1 MEFLNFGE
9 AFRDARRAG
18 EKTFMYK
25 GKRYSTETAADAAP
39 AKTAKNPYEDK
50 SRTMEGLEARRRE
63 MARPGRDAIE
73 GVYPEA
79 ALIPAARGAA
89 GAARLV
95 ASAMKAM
102 KSDKTGDWREK
113 MPEGADPA
121 KWREIVK
128 KIDEAYPSGG
138 ARASAQKETSG
149 RLTAEQ
155 EAELATSTA
164 RGAASRKQIAENR
177 VGRAAAAEEA
187 KKQRMMR
194 EDRTTRSP
202 RSRTR
207 EEDNIEYAK
216 GGMAKKKT
224 AYAKGGMVKAMC
236 GASMPPAQKR
246 K

>member
-9 AFRDARRAG
+9 AFKDAKRAG

-25 GKRYSTETAADAAP
+25 GTKYSTNLAENKPD
-39 AKTAKNPYEDK
+39 PYKDK

-73 GVYPEA
+73 GVYPESV
-79 ALIPAARGAA
+79 LIPGRGAA
-89 GAARLV
+89 GLIAA
-95 ASAMKAM
+95 AMKAM
-102 KSDKTGDWREK
+102 RSDKTGNWREK
-113 MPEGADPA
+113 VPEGADPA
-121 KWREIVK
+121 KWKEVVDRLDK
-128 KIDEAYPSGG
+128 AYSGG
-138 ARASAQKETSG
+138 GRAAPQKETGG

-155 EAELATSTA
+155 EAELAVSTA
-164 RGAASRKQIAENR
+164 RGAASRKELAEKR

-187 KKQRMMR
+187 KRQRMMK
-194 EDRTTRSP
+194 EDKTAKSP

-224 AYAKGGMVKAMC
+224 GYAKGGMVKVMC

>member
-9 AFRDARRAG
+9 AFRDANRAG

-25 GKRYSTETAADAAP
+25 GKKYSTDVAPEAP
-39 AKTAKNPYEDK
+39 AAKSPYKDK
-50 SRTMEGLEARRRE
+50 SRQMEGLEARRRE

-79 ALIPAARGAA
+79 ALIPGRGAA
-89 GAARLV
+89 GLV
-95 ASAMKAM
+95 AAALKAM
-102 KSDKTGDWREK
+102 RADKTGNWREK
-113 MPEGADPA
+113 VPEGADPA
-121 KWREIVK
+121 KWKSIVK
-128 KIDEAYPSGG
+128 QIDEAYPSGG
-138 ARASAQKETSG
+138 AKAAAKKETSG

-155 EAELATSTA
+155 EAELAVSTA

-187 KKQRMMR
+187 KRQRMMQ
-194 EDRTTRSP
+194 EDRTPSSP

-207 EEDNIEYAK
+207 EEDKIEYAK
-216 GGMAKKKT
+216 GGMAKKKQ
-224 AYAKGGMVKAMC
+224 AYAKGGMVMANC
-236 GASMPPAQKR
+236 GASMKPAQKR

>member
-25 GKRYSTETAADAAP
+25 GKKYSTDVASEASAA
-39 AKTAKNPYEDK
+39 KSPYEDK
-50 SRTMEGLEARRRE
+50 SRQMEGLEARRRE
-63 MARPGRDAIE
+63 MSRPGRDAIE
-73 GVYPEA
+73 GVYPET

-89 GAARLV
+89 GVSRLV
-95 ASAMKAM
+95 AAAMKAM
-102 KSDKTGDWREK
+102 RSDKTGDWRDK

-121 KWREIVK
+121 KWREVVK
-128 KIDEAYPSGG
+128 QVDEAYPSGG
-138 ARASAQKETSG
+138 ARASTSG

-155 EAELATSTA
+155 EAELATSTS

-187 KKQRMMR
+187 KRQRMMR
-194 EDRTTRSP
+194 EDRTARSP

-216 GGMAKKKT
+216 GGVAKKKKPG
-224 AYAKGGMVKAMC
+224 YAKGGMVMANC
-236 GASMPPAQKR
+236 GASMKPAQKR

>member
-25 GKRYSTETAADAAP
+25 GKKYSTDVAPEAP
-39 AKTAKNPYEDK
+39 AAKSPYEDK
-50 SRTMEGLEARRRE
+50 SRQMEGLEARRRE
-63 MARPGRDAIE
+63 MARPGRDVIE

-95 ASAMKAM
+95 AAAMKAM
-102 KSDKTGDWREK
+102 RSDKTGDWRDK

-121 KWREIVK
+121 KWREVVK
-128 KIDEAYPSGG
+128 QVDEAYPSGG
-138 ARASAQKETSG
+138 ARASTSG

-164 RGAASRKQIAENR
+164 RGAVSRKQIAENR

-187 KKQRMMR
+187 KRQRMMQ
-194 EDRTTRSP
+194 EDRTPSSP

-207 EEDNIEYAK
+207 EEDKIEYAK
-216 GGMAKKKT
+216 GGMAKKKKPG
-224 AYAKGGMVKAMC
+224 YAKGGMVMANC
-236 GASMPPAQKR
+236 GASMKPQQR
-246 K
+246 KK